1 MKSDQFDETNP
12 DTLTTPLSDTS
23 NYPSMELSP
32 SGHLSDTGPD
42 PGINSRL
49 NSPFTDTM

>member
-1 MKSDQFDETNP
+1 MKSDQFDETNS

-23 NYPSMELSP
+23 NYPNMELSP
-32 SGHLSDTGPD
+32 SGYLSDTGPD

-49 NSPFTDTM
+49 HSPFIVTV

>member
-23 NYPSMELSP
+23 NYPNMELSP

-42 PGINSRL
+42 PGIISRL
-49 NSPFTDTM
+49 ISPFIDTV